1 MRNQPLA
8 IDSCPPP
15 IDRVARRLDEQL
27 LAATKRGYMRNR
39 AKVIFAV
46 LVTGLLLFS
55 STGKGKSPDTFT
67 LVPTI
72 AFSSARNSPCLALVP
87 PAMQPS
93 ISSIYLMG
101 SDNVSVQQLT
111 DSLDCTRTHFDLFA
125 ALSPDGKKIIFE
137 SNRLRSDN
145 DPLNTSDLFLMEP
158 DGSNQVWLIRGS
170 SASWSPGTG
179 KQIVFHASALGSR
192 GPINPNPGA
201 PAFDSDLF
209 IVNVDACLQVA
220 NCRDL
225 ATNITKD
232 LQPDPISA
240 PNYNDGKLS
249 PANPPAIDEDADWS
263 PDGSKIVFT
272 SHPTV
277 SESCTNAALCNYPDA
292 EIYVVNSDGTG
303 LKQLTHN
310 NQEERSASW
319 SPDGSRILYMC
330 RIGPLNAQGLPSFE
344 ICAIGADGDGD
355 GTAYTRLTWNAVLD
369 ATASWSPDGLQIVLH
384 RNPPPLQLWLVKSDT
399 VCANGSCDCAFKYA
413 NDKCDTQLTNTPGAL
428 NAFPRWGLLR
438 AHVATP

>member
-1 MRNQPLA
+1 MQ
-8 IDSCPPP
+8 
-15 IDRVARRLDEQL
+15 
-27 LAATKRGYMRNR
+27 NR
-39 AKVIFAV
+39 AKMVFAV
-46 LVTGLLLFS
+46 LLIGVLLFTGTVTGQS
-55 STGKGKSPDTFT
+55 GENFT
-67 LVPTI
+67 PVPTI

-101 SDNVSVQQLT
+101 SDNAGVKQLT
-111 DSLDCTRTHFDLFA
+111 DSPDCTHTHFDLFA
-125 ALSPDGKKIIFE
+125 ALAPDGKKIIFE

-170 SASWSPGTG
+170 SASWSPGKG
-179 KQIVFHASALGSR
+179 RQIVFHASASGNQR
-192 GPINPNPGA
+192 PINPNPGA

-209 IVNVDACLQVA
+209 VLNVDDCLLVA

-232 LQPDPISA
+232 LQPDPDAA

-272 SHPTV
+272 SHPIV
-277 SESCTNAALCNYPDA
+277 SEPCTNVGLCNYPDA

-310 NQEERSASW
+310 GQEERSPSW

-330 RIGPLNAQGLPSFE
+330 RIGPSNAQGLPSFE
-344 ICAIGADGDGD
+344 VCVIGADGDGD
-355 GTAYTRLTWNAVLD
+355 GTSYTRLTWNTVLD
-369 ATASWSPDGLQIVLH
+369 ATASWSPDGNQIVLH
-384 RNPPPLQLWLVKSDT
+384 RNPPPLQLWLLKSDT
-399 VCANGSCDCAFKYA
+399 ICANGSCDCPDKYT
-413 NDKCDTQLTNTPGAL
+413 NGKCETQLTNTTGAL

-438 AHVATP
+438 THVAKP